1 MCKGFFDMS
10 MIEKA
15 LKKAYEQK
23 NVKGGIKKEISG
35 DTISVKKHARKV
47 SSKAGEQLLSDAQD
61 YLEGNQ
67 LSDKRIIFPQ
77 MENVSISN
85 VFRDL
90 RTQLLQKSPEENF
103 VVLITS
109 VVDGSDS
116 GFVTLNLA
124 KAFSLEETKTS
135 LVVDCEFN
143 ESWMQSTLSLNEK
156 NGVLEYLTG
165 MDVSVGEII
174 TEVGIPQLR
183 MIPPGSDA
191 GFKGEYFNSK
201 RMLSLLSDL
210 TERYDDRYIFINAP
224 SVNTSADTKI
234 LADMCDFI
242 LLVLP
247 YSKATESEL
256 KKVLSVLPADKIV
269 GVVFNNIPLE

>member
-1 MCKGFFDMS
+1 MS

-23 NVKGGIKKEISG
+23 HVKGGINKEQSSDEKLVKKERPDSSTLIS
-35 DTISVKKHARKV
+35 DQKLDDS
-47 SSKAGEQLLSDAQD
+47 QD
-61 YLEGNQ
+61 YLESSQ
-67 LSDKRIIFPQ
+67 LSDKRIIFPK
-77 MENVSISN
+77 MENIAISN

-103 VVLITS
+103 VVMITS

-124 KAFSLEETKTS
+124 KAFSLDASKTS
-135 LVVDCEFN
+135 LVVDCVFKD
-143 ESWMQSTLSLNEK
+143 SWMQSTLSLNK
-156 NGVLEYLTG
+156 KKGVLEYLTG
-165 MDVSVGEII
+165 TDDSVGDII
-174 TEVGIPQLR
+174 TGVGIPRLR

-191 GFKGEYFNSK
+191 GFVGESFNSE
-201 RMLSLLSDL
+201 RMQALLSGL
-210 TERYDDRYIFINAP
+210 TKRYDDRYVFINAP
-224 SVNTSADTKI
+224 SVNDSADTKI

-247 YSKATESEL
+247 YSEATESEL
-256 KKVLSVLPADKIV
+256 KKVLSVLPEDKIL